1 MKRDTERKEER
12 KSTAYISTVF
22 KIKEVDIIY
31 TKHAMEVV
39 SMFNWAS
46 RCKDKG
52 LMQTWSWY
60 DR

>member
-52 LMQTWSWY
+52 L
-60 DR
+60 